1 MTRKLQF
8 LFTALLLMVGVT
20 SAWAQTSVDPDADTF
35 FRYNNSDNKGSA
47 EYIEVHNT
55 ATTGDGRTDFV
66 GAMTFT
72 IPATPSGKRI
82 KSANL
87 FIVTKRVKTTVKP
100 VYIYSFGAFAESGK
114 YADYT
119 TEISNTRQIARIT
132 SFTPNGNAGQDVTID
147 AITTDAYKS
156 INAWQQNV
164 DLTNF
169 VKSILSTKF
178 SILLDAESGGGDVQF
193 FSNNATAF
201 TNSKTSITNTAEDL
215 KPKLVITY
223 EDNTDESTVV
233 SIATADTWVRSDN
246 TSETKGGTQDNFE
259 VKNDVTG
266 KKYFYGLVSFNIIP
280 CLEIERATLR
290 LTSRKPYGDRVT
302 AIRAIDYTINES
314 TTDYSAASSEISTA
328 LETDPI
334 AKFVMKGQNNKAI
347 FDSGLSTVFDKDLS
361 AWQNSIDLTAYVKS
375 LSKRSF
381 TLLISRVK
389 EDSNSASFFSKEVTD
404 KTWNSNSSTISA
416 SDLKPELVVVYKKPA
431 SYTLTV
437 SSAKAATLCLP
448 YDATIPSGVTA
459 YTLDYTSGNNIDATE
474 VTGGTL
480 SAKTPVLIISE
491 NATDYTFTRTGE
503 IVDGTI
509 TEGVLVGNYEAS
521 LTVPTTTDDKTNYIL
536 QNKAS
541 GLGFYKVVEGQNTLS
556 PYRAYMS
563 VPQNDGS
570 GNNAPAFFGLNFNGM
585 NGTTGISITSREETT
600 RNNDG
605 AVYNLNGVRM
615 NGENLPKGIYV
626 KNGRKFIVK

>member
-8 LFTALLLMVGVT
+8 LLTALLLMVGVT
-20 SAWAQTSVDPDADTF
+20 SAWAQTSVAPDADTF
-35 FRYNNSDNKGSA
+35 FRYSNSDNKGSA

-55 ATTGDGRTDFV
+55 ATTGDRTDFV

-132 SFTPNGNAGQDVTID
+132 SFTPNGNVGKDVTSD
-147 AITTDAYKS
+147 EITTDAYKS
-156 INAWQQNV
+156 ISAWQQNV
-164 DLTNF
+164 DVTNF

-246 TSETKGGTQDNFE
+246 TSEKKGTLDNFE
-259 VKNDVTG
+259 VKNDATG
-266 KKYFYGLVSFNIIP
+266 TKYFYGLVSFNIIP

-314 TTDYSAASSEISTA
+314 TTDYSAASDKISAA

-334 AKFVMKGQNNKAI
+334 TKFVMKGQNNKAI
-347 FDSGLSTVFDKDLS
+347 FDSGLSAVFDKDLS

-381 TLLISRVK
+381 TLLISRVND
-389 EDSNSASFFSKEVTD
+389 DSNSSSFFSKEVTD
-404 KTWNSNSSTISA
+404 KTWNSNSSKIDA
-416 SDLKPELVVVYKKPA
+416 SDLEPELVVVYKKPA

-459 YTLDYTSGNNIDATE
+459 YTLAYTSGEDISATE

-509 TEGVLVGNYEAS
+509 TEGVLVGNYAADYV
-521 LTVPTTTDDKTNYIL
+521 VPATSGEEPNVNTNYIL
-536 QNKAS
+536 SYKDSQ
-541 GLGFYKVVEGQNTLS
+541 LGFRKVDGSTNKVQ
-556 PYRAYMS
+556 PYRAYLS
-563 VPQNDGS
+563 VKHADAQS
-570 GNNAPAFFGLNFNGM
+570 AREFFGIDFG
-585 NGTTGISITSREETT
+585 GETTGVSEELRVKSEEFTT
-600 RNNDG
+600 
-605 AVYNLNGVRM
+605 ATYYNLAGQRVEKPTRGLYIVNGKKVII
-615 NGENLPKGIYV
+615 K
-626 KNGRKFIVK
+626 